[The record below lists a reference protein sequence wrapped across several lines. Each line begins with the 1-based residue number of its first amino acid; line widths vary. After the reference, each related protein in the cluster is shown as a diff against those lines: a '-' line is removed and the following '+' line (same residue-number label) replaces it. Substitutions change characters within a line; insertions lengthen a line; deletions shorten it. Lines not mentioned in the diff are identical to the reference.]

1 MNLLEER
8 LTHYDELLAAAR
20 GDQELD
26 LVIRG
31 ARTLNVFSGELLPG
45 DIGIKHGFIVRVY
58 ASGLKARSVLE
69 AEGKIA
75 IPAFIDPHLHIESSM
90 VLPPAYAAAVV
101 PHGTG
106 TILTDPH
113 EIVNVMGVEG
123 FQLMQDNSRDLPLR
137 ILYDAPTCVPSR
149 RAAERAG
156 ADIRA
161 DEIHAMIDQGAAK
174 LGELMSDEEIIAGE
188 PIMAEIIKAG
198 WRRNVPRD
206 AHFILFEQIGRALG
220 KLSPLSMAALLIGLV
235 SSKVGF
241 HAPLSAFARRMVRTM
256 RQDDF
261 ASLDTYL
268 MALGLTAEHENLGPE
283 AQIKIDRG
291 MRVLFKPHIFYF
303 PVLPDLL
310 FAWMRTLRYRDTIGA
325 CTDDIWPDELIKSG
339 GIAGFLRDIVRRGV
353 DPVDAVRFATLNN
366 ARRLAESG
374 LQDAALLGAI
384 APGYRADL
392 VLLDGPLGDFRADTV
407 LHDGRVVARKGVL
420 TDPLPKPNAPEKALH
435 TVCTPPVTAATFT
448 LHPPAATNSTR
459 INILEMPK
467 PPELPFPRRIEADL
481 SRQNGTLRWDG
492 YTMIAVFNRY
502 GGLEPPSLG
511 LIQGYTLRQGALA
524 STVAHDSHN
533 LIVLGRNA
541 EDMALAAQRVID
553 SQGGM
558 AAVHDG
564 KVLAHIPLPVGG
576 LMALADLEEM
586 AVLAAEFRR
595 AIGQLGLDVKQPI
608 LPFAIFSLGVGPGL
622 KVTDRGLWDNS
633 RKSLI
638 PLFVTPEGVIE
649 KSG

>member
-1 MNLLEER
+1 MSLLEER

-20 GDQELD
+20 GEQELD

-45 DIGIKHGFIVRVY
+45 EIGILHGFIVRVY
-58 ASGLKARSVLE
+58 ASGLKARSVIE

-113 EIVNVMGVEG
+113 EIVNVMGLEG
-123 FQLMQDNSRDLPLR
+123 FQLMQHNSRDLPLR

-149 RAAERAG
+149 RKAERSG

-161 DEIHAMIDQGAAK
+161 AEIHAMIDQGAAK

-188 PIMAEIIKAG
+188 PIMTDIIKAG
-198 WRRNVPRD
+198 WRRGVPRD
-206 AHFILFEQIGRALG
+206 AHYILFEQIGRALG
-220 KLSPLSMAALLIGLV
+220 NLSPFAMAALLIGLAG
-235 SSKVGF
+235 SKIGL
-241 HAPLSAFARRMVRTM
+241 HAPLTAFVRRMIRNM

-261 ASLDTYL
+261 ASLDAYL
-268 MALGLTAEHENLGPE
+268 MALGITAEHENLGPE
-283 AQIKIDRG
+283 TQIKIDRG
-291 MRVLFKPHIFYF
+291 MRVLIKPHIFYF

-310 FAWMRTLRYRDTIGA
+310 FAWLRTLRYRDMIGA
-325 CTDDIWPDELIKSG
+325 CTDDIWPDELITSG

-353 DPVDAVRFATLNN
+353 DPVDAIRFATFNN

-374 LQDAALLGAI
+374 LQEAALLGAI
-384 APGYRADL
+384 APGYSADL
-392 VLLDGPLGDFRADTV
+392 VLLDGPLRNFQADTV
-407 LHDGRVVARKGVL
+407 LHGGRIVAREGVL
-420 TDPLPKPNAPEKALH
+420 TDPLPSLEVPDKALH
-435 TVCTPPVTAATFT
+435 TVFVPPVTAATFS
-448 LHPPAATNSTR
+448 LCPPAVANTSR

-467 PPELPFPRRIEADL
+467 PPELPFPRRLEADL
-481 SRQNGTLRWDG
+481 PQQNGTLLWEG

-511 LIQGYTLRQGALA
+511 LIQGYTLREGALA

-541 EDMALAAQRVID
+541 ADMALAAQRIID

-558 AAVHDG
+558 VAVQDG
-564 KVLAHIPLPVGG
+564 QVLAHIPLPVGG
-576 LMALADLEEM
+576 LMALANLEEM
-586 AVLAAEFRR
+586 AALAAEFRS
-595 AIGQLGLDVKQPI
+595 AIGKLGLDVKQPI

-622 KVTDRGLWDNS
+622 KITDRGVWDNS
-633 RKSLI
+633 SQSLI
-638 PLFVTPEGVIE
+638 PLFVASEGASA
-649 KSG
+649 KSV